1 MKILNKNL
9 KERDGSDFWKQT
21 GSGSSVF
28 EIVANISQMLVWTIN

>member
-1 MKILNKNL
+1 MEILNKKL

-28 EIVANISQMLVWTIN
+28 ETFANMSKMLVWTIS